1 MHKNSL
7 IEVRR
12 TSQVAKYSF
21 DRLLKIVQ
29 VDHND
34 FLFNT
39 YITKCSP
46 HNPNTVKAD
55 CTNAEWEKGTV
66 HSLVEDILVDFI
78 DSSGW
83 KWMKWSNGAR
93 QFLILYT
100 KRINKQKTK
109 QNNKNSLSD
118 ASLVWHMRKNRRV
131 HLSSIHVK
139 AASNVPFSMLKCFP
153 SDVHWWWIHQR
164 ATWG

>member
-7 IEVRR
+7 NKVRR

-29 VDHND
+29 VNRND

-39 YITKCSP
+39 YNTKCSP

-55 CTNAEWEKGTV
+55 YLT
-66 HSLVEDILVDFI
+66 
-78 DSSGW
+78 
-83 KWMKWSNGAR
+83 KWSNGAK

-100 KRINKQKTK
+100 KHINKNKTK
-109 QNNKNSLSD
+109 NK
-118 ASLVWHMRKNRRV
+118 
-131 HLSSIHVK
+131 
-139 AASNVPFSMLKCFP
+139 
-153 SDVHWWWIHQR
+153 
-164 ATWG
+164 